1 MAEDGSLIMLKLV
14 TIEAFGI
21 DVTPWSVPN
30 IGVNRKGAKPVR
42 FTTRGK
48 KSNLDR
54 GSASLEHWQAFVK
67 GAARE
72 AWNFP
77 QFHPLASTENPRPP
91 FVGPVHLEIEFY
103 ARTPAGKRHGELW
116 EVPLKLNKKG
126 DWGKT
131 QPRKKSEPDLINMF
145 KATED
150 AICEVVLANDV
161 QTRMVSAVTL
171 YGRAPG
177 VRVTVYAIDPED
189 FPGVGEPLEI

>member
-1 MAEDGSLIMLKLV
+1 MRKLV

-67 GAARE
+67 GAAKD
-72 AWNFP
+72 AWT
-77 QFHPLASTENPRPP
+77 QPP
-91 FVGPVHLEIEFY
+91 IVGPVHLEIEFY
-103 ARTPAGKRHGELW
+103 ARTPTGKKHGQLW
-116 EVPLKLNKKG
+116 EVPLKLNVKTG
-126 DWGKT
+126 EYGKT
-131 QPRKKSEPDLINMF
+131 RPRGKSEADLINMF
-145 KATED
+145 KGTED

-161 QTRMVSAVTL
+161 QTRMVTAVTL
-171 YGRAPG
+171 HGRAPG

>member
-1 MAEDGSLIMLKLV
+1 MRKLV
-14 TIEAFGI
+14 VIEAFGI
-21 DVTPWSVPN
+21 DVTPWSVPT
-30 IGVNRKGAKPVR
+30 IGVNRRTKSGKPTR
-42 FTTRGK
+42 FVKRDK

-67 GAARE
+67 GAAKE
-72 AWNFP
+72 AWAFP
-77 QFHPLASTENPRPP
+77 KFHPLAAEPRPP

-103 ARTPAGKRHGELW
+103 ARTPTGKKHGQLW
-116 EVPLKLNKKG
+116 EVPLKLNAKTG
-126 DWGKT
+126 EYGKT
-131 QPRKKSEPDLINMF
+131 RPRGKSEADLINMF
-145 KATED
+145 KGTED

-161 QTRMVSAVTL
+161 QTRMVTAVTL